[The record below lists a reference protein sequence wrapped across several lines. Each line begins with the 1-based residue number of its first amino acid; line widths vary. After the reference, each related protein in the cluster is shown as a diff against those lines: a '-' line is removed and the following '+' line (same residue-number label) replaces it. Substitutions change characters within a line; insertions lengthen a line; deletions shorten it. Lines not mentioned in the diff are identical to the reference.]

1 MAPVVLEGTRLLQE
15 KEQSREFCF
24 RILRNKFTGLLSCRI
39 ARIAC
44 TPVVGMV
51 SQQLWSFNSESQGYL
66 QDAEGLEVHACSSS
80 ALHQF
85 ADFWT
90 S

>member
-1 MAPVVLEGTRLLQE
+1 MTIQR
-15 KEQSREFCF
+15 S
-24 RILRNKFTGLLSCRI
+24 KFSGLLSCRI

-66 QDAEGLEVHACSSS
+66 QDAAGLEVLACSSVQHIQIPHVLLNRLKNRAS
-80 ALHQF
+80 QKKHVSVLLPS
-85 ADFWT
+85 DF
-90 S
+90 